1 MRPLSPPPPHRTTII
16 NRSHAVF
23 TCVFLAF
30 FGVSIIAPTPVMAQS
45 CPALE
50 ARLEALEELT
60 SRMQLVQIDGHW
72 AYVFGLPDQGVN
84 MYVQNGMGMTA
95 CANGLGNLIVG
106 YNEGRTLAPDNR
118 TGSHNLILG
127 EMQNYTSYGGVV
139 FGSTNSIEAPYSTIL
154 GGALNEAT
162 GYASSICGGA
172 QGQASGSYAT
182 VSGGHANTASGYAS
196 VVSGGINNVATGDY
210 SVISGASDGLAQ
222 GLQSVVLGRANNVA
236 SAENAAVC
244 GGNLGHASGMFSV
257 VSGGRGNEAS
267 ALFGYQH
274 NIIGGVMSLMTGRG
288 HFSVN
293 GAAVGTSIIGG
304 IEHEIISASLN
315 TIVGGAQ
322 HISAEGFCSLL
333 GGYGNLCNSLHGQEV
348 GGKHNRVDAEA
359 STIGNGYYNEVSPT
373 GIAATIIGGELNI
386 AEGPQCSV
394 FGGTEHHIYS
404 DGVSSAI
411 SGGALGDIYKEYS
424 SISGGIG
431 HNIKGTFSSA
441 SGGQFV
447 SFHLTSQYSASLGS
461 SNSKINSYYDVLL
474 GGDDHAINAYYG
486 VIYGGYQN
494 SANGDHSVIVNGN
507 ASVSRAK
514 ASVILG
520 GGNPQSR
527 NITGN
532 STNPNIGGISVI
544 LGGVGNNTTG
554 NYCSLG
560 GGNGRIQSVDYS
572 YDF

>member
-1 MRPLSPPPPHRTTII
+1 MTLRYGFTSVIRVVLIAMALLLISIPNVDALTTEERIENLELLLSRVKLEEVNGKMSYI
-16 NRSHAVF
+16 
-23 TCVFLAF
+23 
-30 FGVSIIAPTPVMAQS
+30 FGPESCTLPDGTPVS
-45 CPALE
+45 PC
-50 ARLEALEELT
+50 
-60 SRMQLVQIDGHW
+60 
-72 AYVFGLPDQGVN
+72 GVN
-84 MYVQNGMGMTA
+84 VYVRNGSGDSSDMFD
-95 CANGLGNLIVG
+95 GLGNIIIGSNRPPAKATPLRNATHSIIVG
-106 YNEGRTLAPDNR
+106 EEHGY
-118 TGSHNLILG
+118 LI
-127 EMQNYTSYGGVV
+127 
-139 FGSTNSIEAPYSTIL
+139 
-154 GGALNEAT
+154 
-162 GYASSICGGA
+162 SS
-172 QGQASGSYAT
+172 
-182 VSGGHANTASGYAS
+182 
-196 VVSGGINNVATGDY
+196 
-210 SVISGASDGLAQ
+210 
-222 GLQSVVLGRANNVA
+222 
-236 SAENAAVC
+236 
-244 GGNLGHASGMFSV
+244 
-257 VSGGRGNEAS
+257 S

-274 NIIGGVMSLMTGRG
+274 NIIGGVMALMTGRG

-293 GAAVGTSIIGG
+293 GAAVGTNIIGG
-304 IEHEIISASLN
+304 IEHEIIGASLN
-315 TIVGGAQ
+315 AIVGGAQ

-333 GGYGNLCNSLHGQEV
+333 GGFRNLCNARHSQV
-348 GGKHNRVDAEA
+348 IGGKHNRVDAES
-359 STIGNGYYNEVSPT
+359 STIGGGYYNEISPT